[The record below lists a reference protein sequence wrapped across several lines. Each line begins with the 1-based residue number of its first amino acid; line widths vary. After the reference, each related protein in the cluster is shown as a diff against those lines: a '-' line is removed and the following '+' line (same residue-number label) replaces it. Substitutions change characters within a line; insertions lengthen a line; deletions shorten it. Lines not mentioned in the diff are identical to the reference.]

1 MNIPVTQT
9 LTPED
14 LLALP
19 DGDWYEL
26 IDGHP
31 VEKTM
36 GAQSSWIGGE
46 LLAILR
52 DFCREH
58 NLGLVFPG
66 DTGYQCFPFAVNLV
80 RKPDVSFIRRGR
92 FPGGEPPTGNIR
104 IAPDLAVE
112 VVSPNDTYYEVEGKV
127 REYLRVGVPL
137 VWVVNPATRMVRVH
151 RPGGSLTDLEEGQEL
166 TGETVLPGFRCRVGD
181 LFPKPEDGAPAPQ

>member
-14 LLALP
+14 LLAMP
-19 DGDWYEL
+19 DGDLYEL

-31 VEKTM
+31 VEKTL
-36 GAQSSWIGGE
+36 GAQSSWINTR
-46 LLAILR
+46 LLRFL
-52 DFCREH
+52 DEFCDANR
-58 NLGLVFPG
+58 LGWVFSPE
-66 DTGYQCFPFAVNLV
+66 TGYQCFPWSPNFV
-80 RKPDVSFIRRGR
+80 RKPDASVVRRGR
-92 FPGGEPPTGNIR
+92 LPGGEPPTGNVR
-104 IAPDLAVE
+104 IPPDLAVD